1 MVGHQ
6 LGQGAGEHSIQG
18 DAERAGTVQPAK
30 VMIRGYRE
38 DGAKV
43 FSGVCSDRQE
53 AMDKLKHGKFQL
65 CIRKKGVRVFFVYL
79 FKP

>member
-6 LGQGAGEHSIQG
+6 LGQGGGEHSIQG

-38 DGAKV
+38 DEAKV

-53 AMDKLKHGKFQL
+53 AMDKLKHGK
-65 CIRKKGVRVFFVYL
+65 IPIIY
-79 FKP
+79 